1 MPSAKK
7 LRAIRILPF
16 LALAAP
22 ALFGLPGPRPIA
34 AQPGPASPFAFSEH
48 DRLLRTYTDAQG
60 RVDYDG
66 LRANTKDVAALD
78 RLVQS
83 LARTGPDKTPALYPS
98 RPHALAYYLSA
109 YNLLVWK
116 NVLDQ
121 RTVRVDENGF
131 AFFKKPEYPVDGKQ
145 LSLDDLEKKL
155 IRPRFGDPRI
165 HFALNCASGGCP
177 RLPRE
182 AFFPER
188 VEAQLDREA
197 RAFLGEKRNV
207 DFDAARKRVK
217 LSMLFKWYK
226 DDFAKDDAG
235 LLAYLNKYR
244 PASQPIP
251 PDTSIEHAEYDWRLN
266 DRTLPPR

>member
-1 MPSAKK
+1 MPLAKK
-7 LRAIRILPF
+7 LRALCMLPL
-16 LALAAP
+16 LALTTP
-22 ALFGLPGPRPIA
+22 ALSPVRPVA
-34 AQPGPASPFAFSEH
+34 AQPAPAAPFAFSEH

-66 LRANTKDVAALD
+66 LRANPKDVAALD

-83 LARTGPDKTPALYPS
+83 LASSGPDTTPALYPS
-98 RPHALAYYLSA
+98 RHHALAYYLSA

-116 NVLDQ
+116 SVVAE
-121 RTVRVDENGF
+121 RPRRVDDNGF
-131 AFFKKPEYPVDGKQ
+131 AFFKKPAYPVDGKP

-155 IRPRFGDPRI
+155 IRPRFADPRV

-182 AFFPER
+182 AFVPER
-188 VEAQLDREA
+188 VHAQLDREA
-197 RAFLGEKRNV
+197 RAFIGEKRNV
-207 DFDAARKRVK
+207 DYDGASKRVK
-217 LSMLFKWYK
+217 LSMIFKWYR

-235 LLAYLNKYR
+235 LLAYLNKHR
-244 PASQPIP
+244 PAAPPIP
-251 PDTSIEHAEYDWRLN
+251 PDVNLEYVEYDWRLN

>member
-1 MPSAKK
+1 MPSATK
-7 LRAIRILPF
+7 LRALFLFPL
-16 LALAAP
+16 LALSVHP
-22 ALFGLPGPRPIA
+22 PFGVRPVA
-34 AQPGPASPFAFSEH
+34 AQQNPATAFAFSEH

-66 LRANTKDVAALD
+66 LRANPKDVAALD

-83 LARTGPDKTPALYPS
+83 LAITGPDKTPALYPS
-98 RPHALAYYLSA
+98 KQHALAYYLSA

-116 NVLDQ
+116 NVIDQ
-121 RTVRVDENGF
+121 RPPRVDQNGY
-131 AFFKKPEYPVDGKQ
+131 AFFKKPEYQVDGKQ

-155 IRPRFGDPRI
+155 IRPRFNDPRV

-182 AFFPER
+182 AFVPER
-188 VEAQLDREA
+188 VQDQLDREA
-197 RAFLGEKRNV
+197 RGFINEKRNV

-217 LSMLFKWYK
+217 LSMIFKWYK

-235 LLAYLNKYR
+235 LLAYLNKHR
-244 PASQPIP
+244 PATSPIP
-251 PDTSIEHAEYDWRLN
+251 PDVTIEHVEYDWRLN